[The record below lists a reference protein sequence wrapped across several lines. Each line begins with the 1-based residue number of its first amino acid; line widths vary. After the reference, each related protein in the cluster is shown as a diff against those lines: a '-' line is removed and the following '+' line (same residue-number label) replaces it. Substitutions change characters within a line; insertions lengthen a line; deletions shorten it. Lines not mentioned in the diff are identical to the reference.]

1 MVGVAVIGLIVVGMW
16 AFNLLS
22 YKGGAYIALKKLVM
36 NGTYLITAMFCG
48 ALCFGEKITTGK
60 LTVQCTHFFRH
71 QSCFLNCKPA
81 RVFAQIPRATCR
93 APSGCGCD
101 YNRKSSGKW
110 RTLTHQANQ
119 IGSGLLSRL

>member
-48 ALCFGEKITTGK
+48 ALFFGEKITTGK
-60 LTVQCTHFFRH
+60 LTGIVFYFAAFVLMDKGTWEFIAGKSTVAQ
-71 QSCFLNCKPA
+71 PA
-81 RVFAQIPRATCR
+81 K
-93 APSGCGCD
+93 
-101 YNRKSSGKW
+101 N
-110 RTLTHQANQ
+110 N
-119 IGSGLLSRL
+119 